1 MSKQPQPG
9 AVPMIPIGKT
19 DDLLNAKPMA
29 ELIRAEGVSKEAI
42 KKEIQMSILKCSE
55 SLGVAMTPD
64 QVTTLSE
71 DILEVYKYESV
82 EDITL
87 CLKRARQGYY
97 MDVNNYGKINMP
109 VFKQWMSIHLD
120 MKYEAKEKQIQAQKV
135 DQENDEPFDRDKY
148 YKEGMELFDKLK
160 AIREKKY
167 KADEELA
174 RFKAE
179 RYKQSLNSN

>member
-1 MSKQPQPG
+1 M
-9 AVPMIPIGKT
+9 T
-19 DDLLNAKPMA
+19 

-109 VFKQWMSIHLD
+109 VFKQWMAIHLD
-120 MKYEAKEKQIQAQKV
+120 MKYQAKEKQLQSMKA
-135 DQENDEPFDRDKY
+135 DQENNEPFD
-148 YKEGMELFDKLK
+148 KEAFYQRGLEYQAAKK
-160 AIREKKY
+160 ARE
-167 KADEELA
+167 D
-174 RFKAE
+174 AE
-179 RYKQSLNSN
+179 RAKEEAYRKEKVRLFKQSLNSK